1 MLTATVIRRLEALET
16 ISKQGKP
23 INGLFRLL
31 ENPILWHEAYA
42 NIYAN
47 TGATTPGVDEVTLDG
62 FSEER
67 VTSIIA
73 RLKSGT
79 YRFQPVRRTYVPKK
93 NGKKRPLGIS
103 SGDDKLV
110 QEVVR
115 IILER
120 IYEPIFD
127 DHSHGFRPGRSPH
140 TALEQI
146 DRQWTAV
153 KWFVD
158 MDIRDYFNTI
168 PHDLLVAL
176 LSKKIEDK
184 RFLALIQ
191 AMLDAGY
198 LEDWRYHATYSG
210 VPQGSICAPILA
222 NVLLHELD
230 TFLST
235 LKQRFD
241 QGKKRRENPMYRRY
255 SYQIRCLRREGD
267 SLKGKEEGQHEL
279 QRIQREIRRVDQL
292 RKQLPSGD
300 PFDGEYKRLY
310 FCRYADDFCI
320 GIIGSRADAEQIRQ
334 EVRQFIEHHLRLSI
348 AEEKSHIRHSKKGV
362 TFVGYELK
370 TYSADRVIKLKR
382 GTRHTWV
389 KSLSEQIQL
398 HIPQDK
404 MQKFCAQKGYGTYIT
419 GEATHKPQWMNLTD
433 AEIILAYNG
442 EFRGLANYYALATG
456 VKKTLHKLEW
466 IWQTSLLKTLANKHK
481 TGVNKIVK
489 RLKTQEGLKLI
500 VKREQE
506 TRYISVF
513 RLKDL
518 RKPAPHNPQLDV
530 QLNGYVWTL
539 SFSEV
544 TKRLN
549 RKQCEYC
556 ETTEGPFEVHHVR
569 KLKDVAKGKALWQR
583 MMVARHRKTLVL
595 CRSCHHQLHAGT
607 LPDKEYLKKNVKG
620 EPCASKGA
628 CTVLRA
634 GDG

>member
-16 ISKQGKP
+16 ISKQGKR
-23 INGLFRLL
+23 INGLCRLL
-31 ENPILWHEAYA
+31 ENPRLWHEAYA

-47 TGATTPGVDEVTLDG
+47 AGAMTPGVNEVTLDG

-67 VTSIIA
+67 VASMIA

-79 YRFQPVRRTYVPKK
+79 YHFHPVRRTYVPKK

-146 DRQWTAV
+146 ARQWTAG
-153 KWFVD
+153 KWCVD
-158 MDIRDYFNTI
+158 MDLRDYFNTI
-168 PHDLLVAL
+168 PHDLVMEL
-176 LSKKIEDK
+176 LKKKIEDT
-184 RFLALIQ
+184 RFLDLIQ

-198 LEDWRYHATYSG
+198 LEDWQYHATYSG
-210 VPQGSICAPILA
+210 VPQGSIVSPILA

-230 TFLST
+230 AFMNTM
-235 LKQRFD
+235 KRRFD
-241 QGKKRRENPMYRRY
+241 QGRKRKDNPRYRRY
-255 SYQIRCLRREGD
+255 SVAIARLRRKGD
-267 SLKGKEEGQHEL
+267 SRKGKEEGKQAR
-279 QRIQREIRRVDQL
+279 QNIQEEIRRGAQV
-292 RKQLPSGD
+292 RKKLPSGD
-300 PFDGEYKRLY
+300 PFDDEYRRLY
-310 FCRYADDFCI
+310 FCRYADDFCM
-320 GIIGSRADAEQIRQ
+320 GIIGSRANAEQIRQ
-334 EVRQFIEHHLRLSI
+334 EVRQFIEQDLKLTI
-348 AEEKSHIRHSKKGV
+348 AEEKSPIRHSKKGI

-370 TYSADRVIKLKR
+370 TYSANRVIKVKR
-382 GTRHTWV
+382 GTRHTTM

-404 MQKFCAQKGYGTYIT
+404 MLKFCAQKGYGTYIT
-419 GEATHKPQWMNLTD
+419 GKATHKPQWMNLTD

-442 EFRGLANYYALATG
+442 EFRGLANDYALATG

-481 TGVNKIVK
+481 TGVNKVAK
-489 RLKTQEGLKLI
+489 QLRTERGLRLT

-506 TRYISVF
+506 MRSISVF

-518 RKPAPHNPQLDV
+518 RKPAPQNPQLDV
-530 QLNGYVWTL
+530 PPNGYIWTL
-539 SFSEV
+539 SYSEV
-544 TKRLN
+544 MKRLN
-549 RKQCEYC
+549 RRQCEYC

-583 MMVARHRKTLVL
+583 MMAARHRKTLIL
-595 CRSCHHQLHAGT
+595 CRTCHHQLHAGT
-607 LPDKEYLKKNVKG
+607 LASQRVSQETRKGRAVCGDK
-620 EPCASKGA
+620 PHA
-628 CTVLRA
+628 RF
-634 GDG
+634 

>member
-1 MLTATVIRRLEALET
+1 MLSATVMRRLEALET
-16 ISKQGKP
+16 ISKQGKR
-23 INGLFRLL
+23 INGVFRLL

-47 TGATTPGVDEVTLDG
+47 KGATTPGVDEVTLDG

-67 VTSIIA
+67 VTSIIT

-127 DHSHGFRPGRSPH
+127 DHSHGFRSGRSPH

-168 PHDLLVAL
+168 PHDLLVEL

-184 RFLALIQ
+184 RFLRLIQ

-230 TFLST
+230 TFMST
-235 LKQRFD
+235 MKRRFD
-241 QGKKRRENPMYRRY
+241 QGKKRKENPLYRRY
-255 SYQIRCLRREGD
+255 CYHIRRLRREGD
-267 SLKGKEEGQHEL
+267 SLKGKEEAKHEL
-279 QRIQREIRRVDQL
+279 QRIQQEIRRVDQL

-300 PFDGEYKRLY
+300 PFDDEYKRLY

-334 EVRQFIEHHLRLSI
+334 EVRQFIEHDLRLAI

-398 HIPQDK
+398 HIPQDT
-404 MQKFCAQKGYGTYIT
+404 MQKFCAQRGYGNYAT
-419 GEATHKPQWMNLTD
+419 GKATHKPQWMNLTD

-442 EFRGLANYYALATG
+442 ELRGLANYYALATG
-456 VKKTLHKLEW
+456 AKKILHKLEW

-481 TGVNKIVK
+481 TSVNKMVK
-489 RLKTQEGLKLI
+489 RLKTQEGLKLT
-500 VKREQE
+500 VKREKE

-518 RKPAPHNPQLDV
+518 RKPAPHNSQIDV
-530 QLNGYVWTL
+530 QLNGYLWTL

-544 TKRLN
+544 IKRLN

-556 ETTEGPFEVHHVR
+556 ETTQGPFEVHHVR
-569 KLKDVAKGKALWQR
+569 KLKDVAKGKAFWQR
-583 MMVARHRKTLVL
+583 MMAARHRKTLVL
-595 CRSCHHQLHAGT
+595 CRNCHHQLHAGT
-607 LPDKEYLKKNVKG
+607 LPDKESLKKYVKG

-628 CTVLRA
+628 RTVLRA

>member
-1 MLTATVIRRLEALET
+1 MLSATVIRRLEALET

-23 INGLFRLL
+23 INGIFRLL
-31 ENPILWHEAYA
+31 EDPILWHEAYA

-47 TGATTPGVDEVTLDG
+47 AGAMTPGVDEVTLDG

-67 VTSIIA
+67 VTSIIT

-127 DHSHGFRPGRSPH
+127 NHSHGFRAGRSPH

-146 DRQWTAV
+146 DRQWQAV

-184 RFLALIQ
+184 RFLRLIQ

-198 LEDWRYHATYSG
+198 VEDWRYHATYSG

-230 TFLST
+230 TFMSAT
-235 LKQRFD
+235 KRRFD
-241 QGKKRRENPMYRRY
+241 RGKKRKENPLYRHY
-255 SYQIRCLRREGD
+255 SYQIRSLRGKWD
-267 SLKGKEEGQHEL
+267 SLKGKEEAKHEL
-279 QRIQREIRRVDQL
+279 QRIQQEIRRIDQL
-292 RKQLPSGD
+292 RKQIPSGD
-300 PFDGEYKRLY
+300 PFDNGYKRLFY
-310 FCRYADDFCI
+310 CRYADDFCL
-320 GIIGSRADAEQIRQ
+320 GIIGSRADAEQVRQ
-334 EVRQFIEHHLRLSI
+334 EVRQFIEHDLRLTI
-348 AEEKSHIRHSKKGV
+348 AEEKSHICHSKKGV
-362 TFVGYELK
+362 TFVGYELR

-389 KSLSEQIQL
+389 KSLSEAIQL

-404 MQKFCAQKGYGTYIT
+404 MQKFCTQKGYGVYAT
-419 GEATHKPQWMNLTD
+419 GKATHKPQWMNLTD

-442 EFRGLANYYALATG
+442 EFGGLANYYALATG
-456 VKKTLHKLEW
+456 VKKILHKLEW

-481 TGVNKIVK
+481 TSVNKIVK
-489 RLKTQEGLKLI
+489 RLKTQDGLKLA

-506 TRYISVF
+506 TRYTKVF

-518 RKPAPHNPQLDV
+518 RKPVPNDAQLDV
-530 QLNGYVWTL
+530 QQNGYVWTL

-544 TKRLN
+544 MKRLN
-549 RKQCEYC
+549 KKQCEYC

-569 KLKDVAKGKALWQR
+569 KLKDVAKGKAFWQR
-583 MMVARHRKTLVL
+583 MMAARRRKTLIL
-595 CRSCHHQLHAGT
+595 CWNCHHQLHAGT
-607 LPDKEYLKKNVKG
+607 LPDKESLKKRVKG

-628 CTVLRA
+628 RTVLRA